1 LYPQDEEDSANVHEN
16 AGIDT
21 RFVDNGRVVP
31 DFERSQEVESR
42 MISESPYATPPN
54 IHEVSEFD
62 TADSTELQS
71 KDNEVIS
78 TANPKSALKRR
89 LADVTS
95 LGEVAD
101 SHSATPFFWHV
112 PKVSQNTPVVIYS
125 YKIFRLLYRS
135 SIAHILRYIPHG
147 LLRPGVLRSKISIGA
162 WA

>member
-1 LYPQDEEDSANVHEN
+1 MYPQDEEDSANVQEN

-21 RFVDNGRVVP
+21 SSVDSSRAVP
-31 DFERSQEVESR
+31 DFEHSQEVESR

-62 TADSTELQS
+62 TTDSTELQS
-71 KDNEVIS
+71 KESEVIS

-112 PKVSQNTPVVIYS
+112 PKVSQSNPGELYAFPFALTKFECSHTTIHS
-125 YKIFRLLYRS
+125 ARL
-135 SIAHILRYIPHG
+135 A
-147 LLRPGVLRSKISIGA
+147 
-162 WA
+162 